1 MATITITVPNPD
13 ALDVLAALEKAWS
26 VQAGNRHDNYS
37 SFTNNQKAA
46 ACIGEYLRSIT
57 KAYRHSAEVERRRRT
72 EAPIVVDEPTIT

>member
-1 MATITITVPNPD
+1 MAQITITVPNSD
-13 ALDVLAALEKAWS
+13 ALDVLAALERAWS

-57 KAYRHSAEVERRRRT
+57 KAHRHSAEVERRRRQ
-72 EAPIVVDEPTIT
+72 EAPIEIAEPDIR